1 MVNLVPCQ
9 SISRFSPFLLNH
21 LVDVLSPARSRWS
34 CTFFTGRPGANGSG
48 RNAATANAPW
58 NHMEPNILIGHI
70 QYESTVKPY
79 VTCLKPFSL

>member
-1 MVNLVPCQ
+1 MFYLQPGAAGPAALRG
-9 SISRFSPFLLNH
+9 SRRP
-21 LVDVLSPARSRWS
+21 
-34 CTFFTGRPGANGSG
+34 FFTGRPGANGSG

-58 NHMEPNILIGHI
+58 NHIEPNILIGHI